1 MSLLWMTIEPRETET
16 RLQLS
21 EAARGLC
28 LRARL
33 PVCPHHGRGLAM
45 MLEAIVAWYGRPL
58 TAVLDAAAQDVARH
72 PERWARL
79 LGDLDGEAIRV
90 EWVAPLRRKRCMNRT
105 WPGAVGAGTM
115 HGCAGSTPESSEL
128 I

>member
-21 EAARGLC
+21 EAGGGLR

-33 PVCPHHGRGLAM
+33 PVCPHHPRALGQL
-45 MLEAIVAWYGRPL
+45 LEALVGWYGRPL
-58 TAVLDAAAQDVARH
+58 TAVLDADAQDVARH

-90 EWVAPLRRKRCMNRT
+90 EWVRPLRPAFRRERFMGGLGDFRRARGLVT
-105 WPGAVGAGTM
+105 FAATGVT
-115 HGCAGSTPESSEL
+115 S
-128 I
+128 